1 MKWAGKGPKESRLIN
16 VVINHGARD
25 DSKVF
30 NSTFTEICNS
40 SGLVKQSKC
49 KVSWAN
55 LKIMK
60 EL

>member
-1 MKWAGKGPKESRLIN
+1 MWLIN